1 MDKEAYS
8 EMDDEDDD
16 IDDSTGDVDADT
28 RTFVSTHLIFSH
40 LLDFDKKK
48 NTLSELNAQNK
59 ERMLVKG
66 VLNYSKYQHAL
77 NQSQLNESR
86 SYSRSTYRNQD
97 LFFMNASG
105 RVSNQLNGQRD

>member
-1 MDKEAYS
+1 MEVTDKQLLTVRTKSEQKRQLKEASILSSYVKRDRVKMDKEAFS
-8 EMDDEDDD
+8 EMDDDDS

-59 ERMLVKG
+59 DKMMIKG
-66 VLNYSKYQHAL
+66 VLNYSKY
-77 NQSQLNESR
+77 
-86 SYSRSTYRNQD
+86 
-97 LFFMNASG
+97 
-105 RVSNQLNGQRD
+105 